1 MTEANSAGLWT
12 KKTYKWKYPRGLRQK
27 LEAISKKVD
36 LKTGF
41 QIIKVE
47 LLFEQLEQ
55 IKKKDRD
62 YMLVLKLLIDVKVL

>member
-1 MTEANSAGLWT
+1 M
-12 KKTYKWKYPRGLRQK
+12 
-27 LEAISKKVD
+27 D